1 MEDKLN
7 SKNCAFCGHRSHS
20 IFCNSSGDNINEIND
35 GKVTSE
41 YKKGQFLF
49 YEGAHPHGLF
59 CINNGKVKLSQMDD
73 EGKETIVRLAKSGDI
88 IGYKAL
94 LGGNR
99 YTASA
104 IALEDSTICF
114 IPKETFFTVLKKDPN
129 LSFSLLSLLSS
140 ELHNAENKIVQLAQ
154 KPVRERLA
162 EALLFLRETYGMEAD
177 GATLDV
183 QLSREEIANI
193 VGTATE
199 STIRLLSEFK
209 KDGIIDIVGKKIKVL
224 DKDKLVKTAN
234 VPY

>member
-1 MEDKLN
+1 MDEKLK
-7 SKNCAFCGHRSHS
+7 SKNCTICGHRSHS
-20 IFCNSSGDNINEIND
+20 VFCNSSGDNISEISD
-35 GKVTSE
+35 GKVTSM
-41 YKKGQFLF
+41 YKKGQYLF

-59 CINNGKVKLSQMDD
+59 CISEGKIKLSQIGD

-104 IALEDSTICF
+104 ITLEDSIVCF
-114 IPKETFFTVLKKDPN
+114 IPKETFFNVLKKDPD
-129 LSFSLLSLLSS
+129 LSLSLLSLLSS

-162 EALLFLRETYGMEAD
+162 EALLFLRETYGSEED
-177 GATLDV
+177 GSTINV

-209 KDGIIDIVGKKIKVL
+209 KDGMIDMVGKKIKVV
-224 DKDKLVKTAN
+224 DKDRLVKTAN
-234 VPY
+234 VAY